1 MLPENDRQKRFPLLA
16 MIETA
21 QDPMTGSRCV
31 RSEDLLNGRRDLV
44 IIHGQQRYRLQ
55 CTRTGKLILTK

>member
-1 MLPENDRQKRFPLLA
+1 MHPENDHQERSSLLA

-31 RSEDLLNGRRDLV
+31 RSEDLLSGRRELV
-44 IIHGQQRYRLQ
+44 IIHGQERYRLQ